1 MIRTFLLAL
10 LIFAAVPIFAQDQTD
25 GFSGGYTLNGAEDD
39 LAITHLTITGTGP
52 IYVVGSE
59 DSRATKPLLAEGAV
73 AVWAAG
79 QHELRAAPVFWCTD
93 ATARSLGCGS
103 IKMSAQRRS
112 AWNITIPSPK
122 RPTSPA
128 HTILSAAILTAHSI
142 AARSLSPGTDQ
153 GSYTLRWAFTS
164 DQEHPADVPF
174 SETGIGTTRRN
185 ILGYT
190 FGDEGVKC
198 SAAVAEFNDSGF
210 DASFVGADGH
220 VVGFTGAGQ
229 P

>member
-10 LIFAAVPIFAQDQTD
+10 LILAAVPIFAQDQTD

-79 QHELRAAPVFWCTD
+79 QHAAC
-93 ATARSLGCGS
+93 
-103 IKMSAQRRS
+103 
-112 AWNITIPSPK
+112 
-122 RPTSPA
+122 
-128 HTILSAAILTAHSI
+128 
-142 AARSLSPGTDQ
+142 SPGLLVRQRDGTLFGLWIDKDVSPTALGLEYYHPQSETTDFAGAYDIIGSYSDGAQYRGTLTIAQHDQ